1 LKILVINGPN
11 MNLLGNRE
19 KGLYGEWTLEELNSR
34 LVEKALRWGMSLEFF
49 QSNHEGEIVD
59 RIQASGDYDL
69 VIINPAAYTH
79 TSVAIRDAL
88 SAVGKPVIEVHMT
101 NVYQRESFRH
111 HSYISDVAL
120 GKIVGFGVW
129 SYFLALEAARH
140 ILGEESGYSKA

>member
-1 LKILVINGPN
+1 MVNGPN
-11 MNLLGNRE
+11 MNLLGSRE
-19 KGLYGEWTLEELNSR
+19 EELYGGWTLEELNAR
-34 LVEKALRWGMSLEFF
+34 LTEEALQWDMSLDFF

-59 RIQASGDYDL
+59 RIHTASDYDFI
-69 VIINPAAYTH
+69 IINPAAYTH

-88 SAVGKPVIEVHMT
+88 LAVGKPVIEVHMT

-129 SYFLALEAARH
+129 SYFLALEAAKH
-140 ILGEESGYSKA
+140 ILGEENGCSKA